1 MSRIFAAAGITETLL
16 RGVSLVTGERSFST
30 VMLLT
35 LFTMLSTILVG
46 VAMMIIESFTSPPV
60 LSLDDDVVQE
70 SMRSVGIGVNEQ
82 NLAIPE
88 QR

>member
-46 VAMMIIESFTSPPV
+46 VAMVIVESFRSPPV

-70 SMRSVGIGVNEQ
+70 STRSAGTGVSEQ

-88 QR
+88 RR